1 MITADRLRELLSY
14 EPETGE
20 FTWLR
25 NRGAAVAGTAA
36 GVHNGLGYR
45 VIRIDGRLYLAHRL
59 CVAVRPRLLARER
72 ARPHQLRS
80 LRQQDCQPAPV
91 IFVNLRQSSQRQNVR
106 NSRRRI
112 DNSTGH
118 KGVWWRKDRGK
129 FVSTLKTG
137 DQTLWLGS
145 FSDKEQA
152 AAAYASAA
160 RRHFGEFART

>member
-59 CVAVRPRLLARER
+59 AWLYAHGSWPESGLDHINCD
-72 ARPHQLRS
+72 RS
-80 LRQQDCQPAPV
+80 DNR
-91 IFVNLRQSSQRQNVR
+91 IVNLRQSSQRQNVR